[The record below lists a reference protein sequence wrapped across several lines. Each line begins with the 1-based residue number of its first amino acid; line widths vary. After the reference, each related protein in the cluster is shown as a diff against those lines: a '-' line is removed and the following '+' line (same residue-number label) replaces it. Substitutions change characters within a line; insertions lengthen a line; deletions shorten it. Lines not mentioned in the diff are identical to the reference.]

1 MDNFVPAPPPPLP
14 MPTAADPFG
23 ERAKAAWAPAQMPA
37 QQRPP
42 MAAALGA
49 LENRVVELEQS
60 IVELLGRVQPV
71 LTPLAPVGPQQ
82 PMPPVPAPVPRS
94 VLCGSVD
101 SIALSVA
108 QITRT
113 VNDAIKRVEV

>member
-1 MDNFVPAPPPPLP
+1 MDNFVPAPPLP

-42 MAAALGA
+42 MAVSLET

-60 IVELLGRVQPV
+60 IVELLSRVQPV

-94 VLCGSVD
+94 ALCGSVD

-108 QITRT
+108 QVTKT